1 MWKKI
6 LSVFLAF
13 CFVACSSEPSF
24 QDNHGH
30 SLRFSTLKGKWVVIN
45 YWAKWCHSCLREI
58 PDLNQF
64 SQQYAKQLVVLGV
77 SYDDLTLQQLNQ
89 LADELSIDYP
99 LLVDKPDQYLKTG
112 VISVVPT
119 TIILDRQGH
128 VVAKLLGPQTV
139 ASLKKVMH
147 LP

>member
-1 MWKKI
+1 M
-6 LSVFLAF
+6 
-13 CFVACSSEPSF
+13 
-24 QDNHGH
+24 
-30 SLRFSTLKGKWVVIN
+30 
-45 YWAKWCHSCLREI
+45 
-58 PDLNQF
+58 
-64 SQQYAKQLVVLGV
+64 
-77 SYDDLTLQQLNQ
+77 SYDDFTLQQLNQ